1 MMRIITGSA
10 RGAKLIAPAGELT
23 RPTAERTKE
32 AVFSML
38 QNELADRRVLD
49 LFGGSGQ
56 MGLEALSRGAA
67 HAVFVDHERSAID
80 AITKN
85 AAHTRLSHK
94 AEILRADSV
103 GFLRSYRGAPFHL
116 IFLDPPYAG
125 GIVPQCLALIAEKK
139 MLLAGGI
146 IVCETGDPD
155 AVFADNTALQVQY
168 TVLRRSRYGVAH
180 ICLLTPSESAETEGT
195 L

>member
-10 RGAKLIAPAGELT
+10 KGAKLMAPAGELT

-38 QNELADRRVLD
+38 QNELAGRRVLD

-56 MGLEALSRGAA
+56 MGLEALSRGAS
-67 HAVFVDHERSAID
+67 HAVFVDHDRAAIEV
-80 AITKN
+80 IIKN
-85 AAHTRLSHK
+85 AAHTRLSDK
-94 AEILRADSV
+94 AEILRADAI
-103 GFLRSYRGAPFHL
+103 GFLKSYRGTPFHL

-125 GIVPQCLALIAEKK
+125 GIVPQCLALIAEKNL
-139 MLLAGGI
+139 LLAGGVV
-146 IVCETGDPD
+146 VCETGDPD
-155 AVFADNTALQVQY
+155 AVFGENTVLQEKY

-180 ICLLTPSESAETEGT
+180 ISLLSPCASAELEGE